1 MEKYKLNA
9 EEMFLVDL
17 LFLSSPEEGHSEY
30 LRSYINFSDIDLR
43 QMLLTLQNKQVIVKS
58 YKVPNKGQPFDPET
72 VEFNKNF
79 LNSYRKY
86 SGELGYEFFMEYP
99 SYGLI
104 NGCEVPLR
112 NFAKKFNNEDEFFFA
127 YGRAV
132 GWKRE
137 NHEHVM
143 ELLRWAKEN
152 QCRLLN
158 MNIADFVIS
167 KTWLSIEDIRDGNG
181 AIAFD
186 TMTTI

>member
-1 MEKYKLNA
+1 MEKYRLTA
-9 EEMFLVDL
+9 EEMYIVDL
-17 LFLSSPEEGHSEY
+17 LFFSSPEEGHSEF
-30 LRSYINFSDIDLR
+30 LRSYLNFSDIDLR
-43 QMLLTLQNKQVIVKS
+43 QVLVNLQNKQVILKS
-58 YKVPNKGQPFDPET
+58 YKIPKKGESFDPET

-104 NGCEVPLR
+104 NGSEVPLR
-112 NFAKKFNNEDEFFFA
+112 NFAKKFNSEDDFFFA

-132 GWKRE
+132 GWNKE
-137 NHEHVM
+137 KHEHVL
-143 ELLRWAKEN
+143 ELIRWAKEN

-167 KTWLSIEDIRDGNG
+167 KTWLSIEDIKNGNG
-181 AIAFD
+181 AMAFD
-186 TMTTI
+186 IMTEL